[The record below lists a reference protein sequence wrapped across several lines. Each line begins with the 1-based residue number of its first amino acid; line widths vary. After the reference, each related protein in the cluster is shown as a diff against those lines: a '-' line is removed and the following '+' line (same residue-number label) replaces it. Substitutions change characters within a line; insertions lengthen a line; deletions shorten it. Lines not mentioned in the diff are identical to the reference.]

1 MPRAAKLASLFGSIF
16 TWSAMFS
23 ASVHAEAT
31 APAGFCAANPSSPA
45 CSGASIGC
53 DYCHTNTT
61 PPEWN
66 SYGLAIK
73 AALNGR
79 PFDANLAAAVAAV
92 AAQDSDTDG
101 VANGVEIS
109 EGTLPGNTSSVLL
122 ECDGAAVP
130 PAARPYD
137 FTRAFRRLHVLYC
150 GRSPSFEEVTAFEA
164 LGSDQAARYAKIDAA
179 VEACLQSDYWLDEG
193 LQRLGDVRIRPNKQ
207 VGRNGTAR
215 LVIIGDYEWDYRLWT
230 YVLSGDRDMR
240 DLLLATY
247 HVERGADGR
256 LAKREGVIPE
266 PEWAPAPVS
275 NLVSDLIASGRGSPQ
290 GQPLE
295 PEKRAGMITTSWFI
309 AQNTMFSPLP
319 RTTAAQALRAYLG
332 QDIALGQGLMPVNGE
347 PLDID
352 QRGVRT
358 TGCSDCH
365 STLDPLAYAF
375 TWYNGISGRETGK
388 YSAQRPTQITG
399 WTQNVGSLLGQ
410 PIRDAQDFAK
420 VAVASE
426 LFPRNLATMF
436 LRHAI
441 ERSPTS
447 AETDE
452 FEELWRSVP
461 ADGWSA
467 NKLIHRIVRSSFF
480 GGGK

>member
-1 MPRAAKLASLFGSIF
+1 MPRAPQLASLFGSILAY
-16 TWSAMFS
+16 SAMFS
-23 ASVHAEAT
+23 ASAQAEAT
-31 APAGFCAANPSSPA
+31 APAVFCAAHPNAPA

-53 DYCHTNTT
+53 DYCHTSTT

-66 SYGLAIK
+66 SYGLAVK
-73 AALNGR
+73 AALGAGS
-79 PFDANLAAAVAAV
+79 FDANLAAALAAI
-92 AAQDSDTDG
+92 ASQDSDADG
-101 VANGVEIS
+101 VSNGQELS
-109 EGTLPGNTSSVLL
+109 EGTLPGNASSVLL
-122 ECDGAAVP
+122 DCDSAAVP

-137 FTRAFRRLHVLYC
+137 FARAFRRVHVLYC
-150 GRSPSFEEVTAFEA
+150 GRSPSFDEVTAFEG
-164 LGSDQAARYAKIDAA
+164 LGSDSAARYAKIDAA
-179 VEACLQSDYWLDEG
+179 VDACLHSDYWLGEG
-193 LQRLGDVRIRPNKQ
+193 LQRLGDVRIRPNKA

-240 DLLLATY
+240 ELLLATY
-247 HVERGADGR
+247 HVERSADGA
-256 LAKREGVIPE
+256 LVKREGVIPE
-266 PEWAPAPVS
+266 PEWAPTAVP

-332 QDIALGQGLMPVNGE
+332 QDIALGQGLLPVGGE

-358 TGCSDCH
+358 PGCSDCH

-375 TWYNGISGRETGK
+375 TWYNGISGRNTGK
-388 YSAQRPTQITG
+388 YSTTRPAQIEG

-420 VAVASE
+420 VAVASD

-436 LRHAI
+436 LKHAV
-441 ERSPTS
+441 ERTHTS
-447 AETDE
+447 AESGE
-452 FEELWRSVP
+452 FEELWRSIP
-461 ADGWSA
+461 TDGWSA